1 MIIFENKIFNIFFVL
16 LLLQIISSKK
26 MLLDYNEELDF
37 ITKDGKLYFPVSQE
51 KSISKLKHLRD
62 KSQIKSIRN
71 LEDSESSEEGKE
83 EPVPCVEEMVTGSTY
98 WFFMFMVA
106 ALTLFAGMM
115 SGLTVGYLSVDQ
127 LTMELRETTGTPMEK
142 EYSKVILPVL
152 SNRHWL
158 LCTLLLMNS
167 FAMEALPVFL
177 DRVFSRFA
185 AVVISVT
192 LLLIFGEVIPQALCT
207 GPRQIQIAAM
217 AAPMTRF
224 LMIISWPITFWLG
237 KCLDIILGEQGKTR
251 YQNQDLKALVEMHT
265 YDALKKISEEEE
277 KNPYIPKDDI
287 PKPSNTMGL
296 SEEEANLMISA
307 LEIREKKV
315 VEIMI
320 NFSKVYCIKHEEP
333 INRKKVLE
341 ILEKGF
347 SRIPIFRNDDK
358 ADLIGILRIK
368 QLINIDFSQNR
379 SLKDLGIRLKLPLV
393 ISPNMTLIELLRE
406 FRKGK
411 SHMAFITE
419 QVELL
424 QAKLGLNR
432 NNSVQFNLRYNET
445 FSESKKIKILGIV
458 TLEDV
463 IEQIFNLEIM
473 DEEDYEK
480 SKRGK
485 RMPSNLR
492 SISNLRS
499 ASKIN
504 MYFNPEVKQTFIKD
518 QAEQIDRIIKEGFKN
533 DTEMKEKFLNKLDK
547 NNEDKKESL
556 L

>member
-1 MIIFENKIFNIFFVL
+1 MKNLQKKSIFL
-16 LLLQIISSKK
+16 LLFLLNIQNISSKK
-26 MLLDYNEELDF
+26 LLLDYNEELDF
-37 ITKDGKLYFPVSQE
+37 ITKDGKFYFPVSHE
-51 KSISKLKHLRD
+51 KSVSKIRHLRSFS
-62 KSQIKSIRN
+62 KNKPYRN
-71 LEDSESSEEGKE
+71 LEDDEKKEE
-83 EPVPCVEEMVTGSTY
+83 EPVACVEEMVTGSTY

-106 ALTLFAGMM
+106 FLTLFAGMM

-224 LMIISWPITFWLG
+224 LMIVSWPITFWLG

-277 KNPYIPKDDI
+277 KNPYIPKNDI

-296 SEEEANLMISA
+296 LQEEANLMISA

-320 NFSKVYCIKHEEP
+320 NFNKVYLIKLEEP
-333 INRKKVLE
+333 INRKKILE

-347 SRIPIFRNDDK
+347 SRIPVFRNDDK
-358 ADLIGILRIK
+358 NDLIGLLRIK
-368 QLINIDFSQNR
+368 QLINIDFNQNK

-445 FSESKKIKILGIV
+445 FAESKKIKILGIV

-463 IEQIFNLEIM
+463 IEQIFNLEIL

-480 SKRGK
+480 SKGGK
-485 RMPSNLR
+485 RIASNLR
-492 SISNLRS
+492 SG
-499 ASKIN
+499 SKIN
-504 MYFNPEVKQTFIKD
+504 KYFNPEVKQTFIKD
-518 QAEQIDRIIKEGFKN
+518 QTEQIDRIIKEGFKN
-533 DTEMKEKFLNKLDK
+533 DVEMKEKFLNKLDK

>member
-1 MIIFENKIFNIFFVL
+1 MNYFQYTVLFFVL
-16 LLLQIISSKK
+16 LNLSLISSKK
-26 MLLDYNEELDF
+26 LLLDYNEELDF

-51 KSISKLKHLRD
+51 ISVLKLKHLRSLS
-62 KSQIKSIRN
+62 KVKETRI
-71 LEDSESSEEGKE
+71 LEEEEKQE
-83 EPVPCVEEMVTGSTY
+83 KVICEEEMVTGSTY

-106 ALTLFAGMM
+106 VLTLFAGMM

-127 LTMELRETTGTPMEK
+127 LTMELRETTGTQMEK

-237 KCLDIILGEQGKTR
+237 KALDIILGEQGKTR

-265 YDALKKISEEEE
+265 YEALKKISEEEE
-277 KNPYIPKDDI
+277 KNPYIAREDI

-296 SEEEANLMISA
+296 SPEEANLMISA

-320 NFSKVYCIKHEEP
+320 HFDKVYSIKHEEP

-347 SRIPIFRNDDK
+347 SRIPVFRNDDK
-358 ADLIGILRIK
+358 TDLIGILRIK
-368 QLINIDFSQNR
+368 QLINIDYNQNR
-379 SLKDLGIRLKLPLV
+379 SLKELGIRLKLPLV
-393 ISPNMTLIELLRE
+393 ISPNMTLIDLLRE

-424 QAKLGLNR
+424 QSKLGLNR

-445 FSESKKIKILGIV
+445 FSEAKKIKVLGIV

-480 SKRGK
+480 SKRG
-485 RMPSNLR
+485 RDIRNV
-492 SISNLRS
+492 SNLRS

-504 MYFNPEVKQTFIKD
+504 MYFNPEVKHTFIKD

-533 DTEMKEKFLNKLDK
+533 NNEIKEKFLNKLD
-547 NNEDKKESL
+547 EDKKESL

>member
-1 MIIFENKIFNIFFVL
+1 MKLFQNKYIFIIVL
-16 LLLQIISSKK
+16 IISIISSKK
-26 MLLDYNEELDF
+26 ISIDYNEELDY
-37 ITKDGKLYFPVSQE
+37 IIKDGKYYFPISEE
-51 KSISKLKHLRD
+51 KSIIKIKNLRSLN
-62 KSQIKSIRN
+62 KNKQTRI
-71 LEDSESSEEGKE
+71 LEEEKGKE
-83 EPVPCVEEMVTGSTY
+83 PEKVICEEEMVTGGTY

-106 ALTLFAGMM
+106 FLTLFAGMM
-115 SGLTVGYLSVDQ
+115 SGLTVGYLSVDK
-127 LTMELRETTGTPMEK
+127 LTMELREKTGSQMEK

-152 SNRHWL
+152 SNHHWL

-177 DRVFSRFA
+177 DRVFSRLA
-185 AVVISVT
+185 AVIISVT

-207 GPRQIQIAAM
+207 GPRQIQIAAI

-224 LMIISWPITFWLG
+224 LMIITWPITYWLG

-265 YDALKKISEEEE
+265 YEAIKKISEEEE
-277 KNPYIPKDDI
+277 KNPYISKEDI

-296 SEEEANLMISA
+296 SPEEANLMISA
-307 LEIREKKV
+307 LEIRDKKV
-315 VEIMI
+315 IEIMI
-320 NFSKVYCIKHEEP
+320 SFDKIYSINHEEP
-333 INRKKVLE
+333 INRKKVFE
-341 ILEKGF
+341 ILDKGF
-347 SRIPIFRNDDK
+347 SRIPVFRNGDK
-358 ADLIGILRIK
+358 SDLIGILRIK
-368 QLINIDFSQNR
+368 QLISVDFNQNR
-379 SLKDLGIRLKLPLV
+379 SLKELGIRLKLPLV
-393 ISPNMTLIELLRE
+393 ISPKMTLIDLLRE

-424 QAKLGLNR
+424 QSKLGLNR

-445 FSESKKIKILGIV
+445 FSESKKIKVLGIV

-480 SKRGK
+480 SKRAK
-485 RMPSNLR
+485 AIRMGSNLR
-492 SISNLRS
+492 AN
-499 ASKIN
+499 SKIN
-504 MYFNPEVKQTFIKD
+504 IYFNPEAKHTFIKD

-533 DTEMKEKFLNKLDK
+533 DIEMKEKFLNKLD
-547 NNEDKKESL
+547 EDKKENL

>member
-1 MIIFENKIFNIFFVL
+1 
-16 LLLQIISSKK
+16 
-26 MLLDYNEELDF
+26 
-37 ITKDGKLYFPVSQE
+37 
-51 KSISKLKHLRD
+51 
-62 KSQIKSIRN
+62 
-71 LEDSESSEEGKE
+71 
-83 EPVPCVEEMVTGSTY
+83 
-98 WFFMFMVA
+98 
-106 ALTLFAGMM
+106 
-115 SGLTVGYLSVDQ
+115 
-127 LTMELRETTGTPMEK
+127 
-142 EYSKVILPVL
+142 
-152 SNRHWL
+152 
-158 LCTLLLMNS
+158 
-167 FAMEALPVFL
+167 
-177 DRVFSRFA
+177 
-185 AVVISVT
+185 
-192 LLLIFGEVIPQALCT
+192 
-207 GPRQIQIAAM
+207 M

-265 YDALKKISEEEE
+265 YEALKKISEEEE

-287 PKPSNTMGL
+287 PKPSDTMGL
-296 SEEEANLMISA
+296 VQEQANLMISA
-307 LEIREKKV
+307 LEIKEKKV
-315 VEIMI
+315 VDVMI
-320 NFSKVYCIKHEEP
+320 HFEQVYSIKHEEP
-333 INRKKVLE
+333 INRKKVME

-347 SRIPIFRNDDK
+347 SRIPVFRNDDK
-358 ADLIGILRIK
+358 TDLIGLLRIK

-393 ISPNMTLIELLRE
+393 ISPKMTLIELLRE

-445 FSESKKIKILGIV
+445 FAESKKIKILGII

-485 RMPSNLR
+485 RMGST
-492 SISNLRS
+492 LRS

-504 MYFNPEVKQTFIKD
+504 MYFNPEVKHTFIKD
-518 QAEQIDRIIKEGFKN
+518 QAEQIDKIIKEGFKN
-533 DTEMKEKFLNKLDK
+533 DIEMKEKFLSKLDK
-547 NNEDKKESL
+547 EKEMEDKKESL

>member
-1 MIIFENKIFNIFFVL
+1 MKFIKTISLIILTFS
-16 LLLQIISSKK
+16 IISSKK
-26 MLLDYNEELDF
+26 ITIDYNEELDF
-37 ITKDGKLYFPVSQE
+37 IMKDGKYYFPLPEE
-51 KSISKLKHLRD
+51 KSLSKIKNLRSYSNF
-62 KSQIKSIRN
+62 KKIRT
-71 LEDSESSEEGKE
+71 LE
-83 EPVPCVEEMVTGSTY
+83 EPKEGDEKVICEEEMVTGSTY

-106 ALTLFAGMM
+106 FLTLFAGMM
-115 SGLTVGYLSVDQ
+115 SGLTVGYLSVDK
-127 LTMELRETTGTPMEK
+127 LTMELREKTGTQMEK

-152 SNRHWL
+152 SNHHWL

-177 DRVFSRFA
+177 DRVFSRLT
-185 AVVISVT
+185 AVIISVT

-224 LMIISWPITFWLG
+224 LMIVSWPITYWLG

-265 YDALKKISEEEE
+265 YEAIKKISEEEE
-277 KNPYIPKDDI
+277 KNPYIAKEDI

-296 SEEEANLMISA
+296 SPEEANLMISA
-307 LEIREKKV
+307 LEIRDKKV

-320 NFSKVYCIKHEEP
+320 SFDKVYSIKHEEP

-341 ILEKGF
+341 ILDKGF
-347 SRIPIFRNDDK
+347 SRIPVFRNDDK
-358 ADLIGILRIK
+358 TDLIGILRIK
-368 QLINIDFSQNR
+368 QLISIDFNQNR
-379 SLKDLGIRLKLPLV
+379 SLKELGIRLKLPLV
-393 ISPNMTLIELLRE
+393 ISPKMTLIDLLRE

-445 FSESKKIKILGIV
+445 FSESKKIKILGII

-473 DEEDYEK
+473 DEEEYEK

-485 RMPSNLR
+485 GVRMGSNLR
-492 SISNLRS
+492 SGSI
-499 ASKIN
+499 IN
-504 MYFNPEVKQTFIKD
+504 MYYNPEVKNTFIKD

-533 DTEMKEKFLNKLDK
+533 DIEMKEKLINKMDK
-547 NNEDKKESL
+547 NGEDKKESL

>member
-1 MIIFENKIFNIFFVL
+1 MKFIQRKYIFLYILSVSMF
-16 LLLQIISSKK
+16 SSKK
-26 MLLDYNEELDF
+26 IIIDYNEELDF
-37 ITKDGKLYFPVSQE
+37 IVKDGKYYFPLPEE
-51 KSISKLKHLRD
+51 KSLIKIKNLRTLNNY
-62 KSQIKSIRN
+62 KQTRT
-71 LEDSESSEEGKE
+71 LEEEKKGE
-83 EPVPCVEEMVTGSTY
+83 EKIICEEEMVTGGKY

-106 ALTLFAGMM
+106 FLTLFAGMM
-115 SGLTVGYLSVDQ
+115 SGLTVGYLSVDK
-127 LTMELRETTGTPMEK
+127 LTMELREKTGTQMEK

-152 SNRHWL
+152 SNHHWL

-177 DRVFSRFA
+177 DRVFSRLT
-185 AVVISVT
+185 AVIISVT

-224 LMIISWPITFWLG
+224 LMIVSWPITYWLG

-265 YDALKKISEEEE
+265 YEAIKKISEEEE
-277 KNPYIPKDDI
+277 KNPYIAKEDI

-296 SEEEANLMISA
+296 SPEEANLMISA
-307 LEIREKKV
+307 LEIRDKKV
-315 VEIMI
+315 VETMI
-320 NFSKVYCIKHEEP
+320 SFDKVYSIKHEEP
-333 INRKKVLE
+333 INRKKILE
-341 ILEKGF
+341 ILDKGF
-347 SRIPIFRNDDK
+347 SRIPVFRNDDK
-358 ADLIGILRIK
+358 TDLIGILRIK
-368 QLINIDFSQNR
+368 QLISVDFNQNR
-379 SLKDLGIRLKLPLV
+379 SLKELGIRLKLPLV
-393 ISPNMTLIELLRE
+393 ISPKMTLIDLLRE

-445 FSESKKIKILGIV
+445 FSESKKIKVLGII

-480 SKRGK
+480 SKRAKGV
-485 RMPSNLR
+485 RMNSNLR
-492 SISNLRS
+492 SS
-499 ASKIN
+499 SKIN
-504 MYFNPEVKQTFIKD
+504 LYFNPEVKHTFIKD
-518 QAEQIDRIIKEGFKN
+518 QAEQINKIIKEGFKN
-533 DTEMKEKFLNKLDK
+533 DVEMKEKFLSKIDK
-547 NNEDKKESL
+547 NDEDKKESL

>member
-1 MIIFENKIFNIFFVL
+1 MKYFNKILIL
-16 LLLQIISSKK
+16 LFLLTIPTISSTKI
-26 MLLDYNEELDF
+26 LLEYNEELDF
-37 ITKDGKLYFPVSQE
+37 VIKDGKYYFPLSKTKSLPKIKNLRFKLNDVRNLDEEKEQE
-51 KSISKLKHLRD
+51 KVIC
-62 KSQIKSIRN
+62 
-71 LEDSESSEEGKE
+71 E
-83 EPVPCVEEMVTGSTY
+83 EEMVTGGKY

-106 ALTLFAGMM
+106 FLTLFAGMM
-115 SGLTVGYLSVDQ
+115 SGLTVGYLSVDK
-127 LTMELRETTGTPMEK
+127 LTMELREKTGTQMEK

-152 SNRHWL
+152 SNHHWL

-177 DRVFSRFA
+177 DRVFSRLT
-185 AVVISVT
+185 AVIISVT

-217 AAPMTRF
+217 AAPMTKF
-224 LMIISWPITFWLG
+224 LMIISWPISYWLG
-237 KCLDIILGEQGKTR
+237 KCLDIILGEQGRTR

-265 YDALKKISEEEE
+265 YEAIKKISEEEE
-277 KNPYIPKDDI
+277 KNPYISKEDI

-296 SEEEANLMISA
+296 SPEEANLMISA
-307 LEIREKKV
+307 LEIRDKKV

-320 NFSKVYCIKHEEP
+320 SFDKVYSIKHEEP

-341 ILEKGF
+341 ILDKGF
-347 SRIPIFRNDDK
+347 SRIPVFRNDDK
-358 ADLIGILRIK
+358 TDLIGILRIK
-368 QLINIDFSQNR
+368 QLISIDFNQNR
-379 SLKDLGIRLKLPLV
+379 SLKELGIRLKLPLV
-393 ISPNMTLIELLRE
+393 ISPKMTLIELLRE

-424 QAKLGLNR
+424 QSKLGLNR

-445 FSESKKIKILGIV
+445 FSDSKKIKVLGIV

-485 RMPSNLR
+485 NARMNS
-492 SISNLRS
+492 SLRS

-504 MYFNPEVKQTFIKD
+504 MYFNPEIKHTFIKD
-518 QAEQIDRIIKEGFKN
+518 QTEQIDRIIKEGFKN
-533 DTEMKEKFLNKLDK
+533 DIEMKEKFLNKLD
-547 NNEDKKESL
+547 EDKKESL

>member
-1 MIIFENKIFNIFFVL
+1 MNFIKIYFFLIFALTKSTISTTKI
-16 LLLQIISSKK
+16 
-26 MLLDYNEELDF
+26 LLDYNEELD
-37 ITKDGKLYFPVSQE
+37 IIIKDGKYYFPLSE
-51 KSISKLKHLRD
+51 SKSLPKKKNLLSP
-62 KSQIKSIRN
+62 IKNKEIRN
-71 LEDSESSEEGKE
+71 LEEQKE
-83 EPVPCVEEMVTGSTY
+83 QEKVICEEEMVTGGKY

-106 ALTLFAGMM
+106 FLTLFAGMM
-115 SGLTVGYLSVDQ
+115 SGLTVGYLSVDK
-127 LTMELRETTGTPMEK
+127 LTMELREKTGTQMEK
-142 EYSKVILPVL
+142 EYSKIILPVL
-152 SNRHWL
+152 SNHHWL

-177 DRVFSRFA
+177 DRVFSRLT
-185 AVVISVT
+185 AVIISVT

-224 LMIISWPITFWLG
+224 LMIISWPISYWLG
-237 KCLDIILGEQGKTR
+237 KCLDIILGEQGRTR

-265 YDALKKISEEEE
+265 YEAIKKISEEEE
-277 KNPYIPKDDI
+277 KNPYISKEDI

-296 SEEEANLMISA
+296 STVEANLMISA

-315 VEIMI
+315 IEIMI
-320 NFSKVYCIKHEEP
+320 SFDKVYSIKHEEP
-333 INRKKVLE
+333 LNRKKVLE
-341 ILEKGF
+341 ILDKGF
-347 SRIPIFRNDDK
+347 SRIPVFRNDDK
-358 ADLIGILRIK
+358 TDLIGILRIK
-368 QLINIDFSQNR
+368 QLISIDFNQNR
-379 SLKDLGIRLKLPLV
+379 SLKELGIRLKSPLV
-393 ISPNMTLIELLRE
+393 ISPKMTLIELLRE

-424 QAKLGLNR
+424 QNKLGLNR

-445 FSESKKIKILGIV
+445 FLDAKKIKVLGIV

-480 SKRGK
+480 SKRSKGG
-485 RMPSNLR
+485 RMASNLR
-492 SISNLRS
+492 SS
-499 ASKIN
+499 SKIN
-504 MYFNPEVKQTFIKD
+504 LYFNPEVKHTFIKD

-533 DTEMKEKFLNKLDK
+533 DIEMKEKFLNQLDK
-547 NNEDKKESL
+547 NKEDKKESL

>member
-1 MIIFENKIFNIFFVL
+1 MNFIKIYFFLIFALTISTISTTKI
-16 LLLQIISSKK
+16 
-26 MLLDYNEELDF
+26 LLDYNEELD
-37 ITKDGKLYFPVSQE
+37 IIIKDGKYYFPLSE
-51 KSISKLKHLRD
+51 SKSLPKKKNLLSP
-62 KSQIKSIRN
+62 IKNKEIRN
-71 LEDSESSEEGKE
+71 LEEQKE
-83 EPVPCVEEMVTGSTY
+83 QEKVICEEEMVTGGKY

-106 ALTLFAGMM
+106 FLTLFAGMM
-115 SGLTVGYLSVDQ
+115 SGLTVGYLSVDK
-127 LTMELRETTGTPMEK
+127 LTMELREKTGTQMEK
-142 EYSKVILPVL
+142 EYSKIILPVL
-152 SNRHWL
+152 SNHHWL

-177 DRVFSRFA
+177 DRVFSRLT
-185 AVVISVT
+185 AVIISVT

-224 LMIISWPITFWLG
+224 LMIISWPISYWLG
-237 KCLDIILGEQGKTR
+237 KCLDIILGEQGRTR

-265 YDALKKISEEEE
+265 YEAIKKISEEEE
-277 KNPYIPKDDI
+277 KNPYISKEDI

-296 SEEEANLMISA
+296 STVEANLMISA

-315 VEIMI
+315 IEIMI
-320 NFSKVYCIKHEEP
+320 SFDKVYSIKHEEP
-333 INRKKVLE
+333 LNRKKVLE
-341 ILEKGF
+341 ILDKGF
-347 SRIPIFRNDDK
+347 SRIPVFRNDDK
-358 ADLIGILRIK
+358 TDLIGILRIK
-368 QLINIDFSQNR
+368 QLISIDFNQNR
-379 SLKDLGIRLKLPLV
+379 SLKELGIRLKSPLV
-393 ISPNMTLIELLRE
+393 ISPKMTLIELLRE

-424 QAKLGLNR
+424 QNKLGLNR

-445 FSESKKIKILGIV
+445 FLDAKKIKVLGIV

-480 SKRGK
+480 SKRSKGG
-485 RMPSNLR
+485 RMASNLR
-492 SISNLRS
+492 SP
-499 ASKIN
+499 SKIN
-504 MYFNPEVKQTFIKD
+504 LYFNPEVKHTFIKD

-533 DTEMKEKFLNKLDK
+533 DIEMKEKFLNKLD
-547 NNEDKKESL
+547 EDKKENL

>member
-1 MIIFENKIFNIFFVL
+1 MKFIKTISLIILTFS
-16 LLLQIISSKK
+16 IISSKK
-26 MLLDYNEELDF
+26 ITIDYNEELDF
-37 ITKDGKLYFPVSQE
+37 IMKDGKYYFPLPEE
-51 KSISKLKHLRD
+51 KSLSKIKNLRSYSNF
-62 KSQIKSIRN
+62 KKIRT
-71 LEDSESSEEGKE
+71 LE
-83 EPVPCVEEMVTGSTY
+83 EPKEGDEKVICEEEMVTGSTY

-106 ALTLFAGMM
+106 FLTLFAGMM
-115 SGLTVGYLSVDQ
+115 SGLTVGYLSVDK
-127 LTMELRETTGTPMEK
+127 LTMELREKTGTQMEK

-152 SNRHWL
+152 SNHHWL

-177 DRVFSRFA
+177 DRVFSRLT
-185 AVVISVT
+185 AVIISVT
-192 LLLIFGEVIPQALCT
+192 LLLILIV
-207 GPRQIQIAAM
+207 
-217 AAPMTRF
+217 
-224 LMIISWPITFWLG
+224 SWPITYWLG

-265 YDALKKISEEEE
+265 YEAIKKISEEEE
-277 KNPYIPKDDI
+277 KNPYIAKEDI

-296 SEEEANLMISA
+296 SPEEANLMISA
-307 LEIREKKV
+307 LEIRDKKV

-320 NFSKVYCIKHEEP
+320 SFDKVYSIKHEEP

-341 ILEKGF
+341 ILDKGF
-347 SRIPIFRNDDK
+347 SRIPVFRNDDK
-358 ADLIGILRIK
+358 TDLIGILRIK
-368 QLINIDFSQNR
+368 QLISIDFNQNR
-379 SLKDLGIRLKLPLV
+379 SLKELGIRLKLPLV
-393 ISPNMTLIELLRE
+393 ISPKMTLIDLLRE

-445 FSESKKIKILGIV
+445 FSESKKIKILGII

-473 DEEDYEK
+473 DEEEYEK

-485 RMPSNLR
+485 GVRMGSNLR
-492 SISNLRS
+492 SGSI
-499 ASKIN
+499 IN
-504 MYFNPEVKQTFIKD
+504 MYYNPEVKNTFIKD

-533 DTEMKEKFLNKLDK
+533 DIEMKEKLINKMDK
-547 NNEDKKESL
+547 NGEDKKESL

>member
-1 MIIFENKIFNIFFVL
+1 MKFFQNKYIFFIL
-16 LLLQIISSKK
+16 LIISIISSKK
-26 MLLDYNEELDF
+26 ITIDYNEELDY
-37 ITKDGKLYFPVSQE
+37 IIKDGKYYFPIPEE
-51 KSISKLKHLRD
+51 KLFVKIKNLRLLYKNKQTRILD
-62 KSQIKSIRN
+62 
-71 LEDSESSEEGKE
+71 EEKE
-83 EPVPCVEEMVTGSTY
+83 KEPEKVICEEEMVTGGKY

-106 ALTLFAGMM
+106 FLTLFAGMM
-115 SGLTVGYLSVDQ
+115 SGLTVGYLSVDK
-127 LTMELRETTGTPMEK
+127 LTMELREKTGSQMEK
-142 EYSKVILPVL
+142 EYSKIILPVL
-152 SNRHWL
+152 SNHHWL

-177 DRVFSRFA
+177 DRVFSRLT
-185 AVVISVT
+185 AVIISVT

-224 LMIISWPITFWLG
+224 LMIVSWPITYWLG

-265 YDALKKISEEEE
+265 YEAIKRISEEEE
-277 KNPYIPKDDI
+277 KNPYIAKEDI

-296 SEEEANLMISA
+296 SPEEANLMISA
-307 LEIREKKV
+307 LEIRDKKV
-315 VEIMI
+315 IEIMI
-320 NFSKVYCIKHEEP
+320 SFDKIYSINHEEP
-333 INRKKVLE
+333 INRKKVFE
-341 ILEKGF
+341 ILDKGF
-347 SRIPIFRNDDK
+347 SRIPVFRNGDK
-358 ADLIGILRIK
+358 SDLIGILRIK
-368 QLINIDFSQNR
+368 QLISVDFNQNR
-379 SLKDLGIRLKLPLV
+379 SLKELGIRLKLPLV
-393 ISPNMTLIELLRE
+393 ISPKMTLIDLLRE

-424 QAKLGLNR
+424 QSKLGLNR

-445 FSESKKIKILGIV
+445 FSESKKIKVLGIV

-480 SKRGK
+480 SKRSKGG
-485 RMPSNLR
+485 RMASNLR
-492 SISNLRS
+492 SS
-499 ASKIN
+499 SKIN
-504 MYFNPEVKQTFIKD
+504 LYFNPEVRHTFIKD
-518 QAEQIDRIIKEGFKN
+518 QAEQIDKIIKEGFKN
-533 DTEMKEKFLNKLDK
+533 DIEMKEKFLNQLDK
-547 NNEDKKESL
+547 NKEDKKESL

>member
-1 MIIFENKIFNIFFVL
+1 MKYFQYQFLILVL
-16 LLLQIISSKK
+16 LHISTISTKK
-26 MLLDYNEELDF
+26 ILLDYNEELDF
-37 ITKDGKLYFPVSQE
+37 ITKDGKLYFPISQE
-51 KSISKLKHLRD
+51 ESIFKIKHLRSLT
-62 KSQIKSIRN
+62 KYKENRK
-71 LEDSESSEEGKE
+71 LEEE
-83 EPVPCVEEMVTGSTY
+83 EPEKVICEEEMVTGSTY

-106 ALTLFAGMM
+106 FLTLFAGMM

-127 LTMELRETTGTPMEK
+127 LTMELRQTTGTQMEK

-224 LMIISWPITFWLG
+224 LMIVSWPITFWLG
-237 KCLDIILGEQGKTR
+237 KALDIILGEQGKTR

-277 KNPYIPKDDI
+277 KNPFIPKDDI

-296 SEEEANLMISA
+296 SPEEANLMISA

-320 NFSKVYCIKHEEP
+320 SFDKVYALKHEEP

-347 SRIPIFRNDDK
+347 SRIPVFRNDDK
-358 ADLIGILRIK
+358 TDLIGLLRIK
-368 QLINIDFSQNR
+368 QLISIDFNQNR

-393 ISPNMTLIELLRE
+393 ISPKMTLIELLRE

-445 FSESKKIKILGIV
+445 FADVKKIKVLGIV

-463 IEQIFNLEIM
+463 IEEIFNLEIM

-480 SKRGK
+480 SKRAK
-485 RMPSNLR
+485 APRMGST
-492 SISNLRS
+492 LRS

-504 MYFNPEVKQTFIKD
+504 MYFNPEVKHTFIKD

-533 DTEMKEKFLNKLDK
+533 DSQIKDKFLHKLD
-547 NNEDKKESL
+547 EDKKESL

>member
-1 MIIFENKIFNIFFVL
+1 MKNLQKKSIFL
-16 LLLQIISSKK
+16 LLFLLNIQNISSKK
-26 MLLDYNEELDF
+26 LLLDYNEELDF
-37 ITKDGKLYFPVSQE
+37 FTKDGKFYFPVSHE
-51 KSISKLKHLRD
+51 KSVSKIRHLRSFS
-62 KSQIKSIRN
+62 KNKPYRN
-71 LEDSESSEEGKE
+71 LEDDEKKEE
-83 EPVPCVEEMVTGSTY
+83 EPVACVEEMVTGSTY

-106 ALTLFAGMM
+106 FLTLFAGMM

-224 LMIISWPITFWLG
+224 LMIVSWPITFWLG

-277 KNPYIPKDDI
+277 KNPYIPKNDI

-296 SEEEANLMISA
+296 LQEEANLMISA

-320 NFSKVYCIKHEEP
+320 NFNKVYLIKLEEP
-333 INRKKVLE
+333 INRKKILE

-347 SRIPIFRNDDK
+347 SRIPVFRNDDK
-358 ADLIGILRIK
+358 NDLIGLLRIK
-368 QLINIDFSQNR
+368 QLINIDFNQNK

-445 FSESKKIKILGIV
+445 FAESKKIKILGIV

-463 IEQIFNLEIM
+463 IEQIFNLEIL

-480 SKRGK
+480 SKGGQRIV
-485 RMPSNLR
+485 SNLR
-492 SISNLRS
+492 SG
-499 ASKIN
+499 SKIN
-504 MYFNPEVKQTFIKD
+504 KYFNPEVKQTFIKD
-518 QAEQIDRIIKEGFKN
+518 QTEQIDRIIKEGFKN
-533 DTEMKEKFLNKLDK
+533 DVEMKEKFLNKLDK

>member
-1 MIIFENKIFNIFFVL
+1 MKFIKTISLIILTFS
-16 LLLQIISSKK
+16 IISSKK
-26 MLLDYNEELDF
+26 ITIDYNEELDF
-37 ITKDGKLYFPVSQE
+37 IMKDGKYYFPLPEE
-51 KSISKLKHLRD
+51 KSLLKIKNLRSLSNF
-62 KSQIKSIRN
+62 KKIRT
-71 LEDSESSEEGKE
+71 LE
-83 EPVPCVEEMVTGSTY
+83 EPKEGDEKVICEEEMVTGSTY

-106 ALTLFAGMM
+106 FLTLFAGMM
-115 SGLTVGYLSVDQ
+115 SGLTVGYLSVDK
-127 LTMELRETTGTPMEK
+127 LTMELREKTGTQMEK

-152 SNRHWL
+152 SNHHWL

-177 DRVFSRFA
+177 DRVFSRLT
-185 AVVISVT
+185 AVIISVT

-224 LMIISWPITFWLG
+224 LMIVSWPITYWLG

-265 YDALKKISEEEE
+265 YEAIKKISEEEE
-277 KNPYIPKDDI
+277 KNPYIAKEDI

-296 SEEEANLMISA
+296 SPEEANLMISA
-307 LEIREKKV
+307 LEIRDKKV

-320 NFSKVYCIKHEEP
+320 SFDKVYSIKHEEP

-341 ILEKGF
+341 ILDKGF
-347 SRIPIFRNDDK
+347 SRIPVFRNDDK
-358 ADLIGILRIK
+358 TDLIGILRIK
-368 QLINIDFSQNR
+368 QLISIDFNQNR
-379 SLKDLGIRLKLPLV
+379 SLKELGIRLKLPLV
-393 ISPNMTLIELLRE
+393 ISPKMTLIDLLRE

-445 FSESKKIKILGIV
+445 FSESKKIKILGII

-473 DEEDYEK
+473 DEEEYEK

-485 RMPSNLR
+485 GVRMGSNLR
-492 SISNLRS
+492 SGSI
-499 ASKIN
+499 IN
-504 MYFNPEVKQTFIKD
+504 MYYNPEVKNTFIKD

-533 DTEMKEKFLNKLDK
+533 DIEMKEKLINKMDK
-547 NNEDKKESL
+547 NGEDKKESL

>member
-1 MIIFENKIFNIFFVL
+1 MNFIKIYFFLIFALTISTISTTKI
-16 LLLQIISSKK
+16 
-26 MLLDYNEELDF
+26 LLDYNEELD
-37 ITKDGKLYFPVSQE
+37 IIIKDGKYYFPLSE
-51 KSISKLKHLRD
+51 SKSLPKKKNLLSP
-62 KSQIKSIRN
+62 IKNKEIRN
-71 LEDSESSEEGKE
+71 LEEQKE
-83 EPVPCVEEMVTGSTY
+83 QEKVICEEEMVTGGKY

-106 ALTLFAGMM
+106 FLTLFAGMM
-115 SGLTVGYLSVDQ
+115 SGLTVGYLSVDK
-127 LTMELRETTGTPMEK
+127 LTMELREKTGTQMEK
-142 EYSKVILPVL
+142 EYSKIILPVL
-152 SNRHWL
+152 SNHHWL

-177 DRVFSRFA
+177 DRVFSRLT
-185 AVVISVT
+185 AVIISVT

-224 LMIISWPITFWLG
+224 LMIISWPISYWLG
-237 KCLDIILGEQGKTR
+237 KCLDIILGEQGRTR

-265 YDALKKISEEEE
+265 YEAIKKISEEEE
-277 KNPYIPKDDI
+277 KNLYISKEDI

-296 SEEEANLMISA
+296 STVEANLMISA

-315 VEIMI
+315 IEIMI
-320 NFSKVYCIKHEEP
+320 SFDKVYSIKHEEP
-333 INRKKVLE
+333 LNRKKVLE
-341 ILEKGF
+341 ILDKGF
-347 SRIPIFRNDDK
+347 SRIPVFRNDDK
-358 ADLIGILRIK
+358 TDLIGILRIK
-368 QLINIDFSQNR
+368 QLISIDFNQNR
-379 SLKDLGIRLKLPLV
+379 SLKELGIRLKSPLV
-393 ISPNMTLIELLRE
+393 IPPQMTLIELLRE

-424 QAKLGLNR
+424 QNKLGLNR

-445 FSESKKIKILGIV
+445 FLDAKKIKVLGIV

-480 SKRGK
+480 SKRSKGG
-485 RMPSNLR
+485 RMASNLR
-492 SISNLRS
+492 SS
-499 ASKIN
+499 SKIN
-504 MYFNPEVKQTFIKD
+504 LYFNPEVKHTFIKD

-533 DTEMKEKFLNKLDK
+533 DIEMKEKFLNQLDK
-547 NNEDKKESL
+547 NKEDKKESL

>member
-1 MIIFENKIFNIFFVL
+1 MKFFYKCFL
-16 LLLQIISSKK
+16 LLIVLNIQSIITKK
-26 MLLDYNEELDF
+26 IYLDYNEEFDF
-37 ITKDGKLYFPVSQE
+37 ITKDGKYYFPVST
-51 KSISKLKHLRD
+51 SILNKKIKNLRIQA
-62 KSQIKSIRN
+62 QIRKT
-71 LEDSESSEEGKE
+71 EEAVKE
-83 EPVPCVEEMVTGSTY
+83 GAEPQACVEEMVTGGTY

-106 ALTLFAGMM
+106 VLTLFAGMM

-127 LTMELRETTGTPMEK
+127 LTMELRESTGTPEEK
-142 EYSKVILPVL
+142 EASKVILPVL

-177 DRVFSRFA
+177 DRVFSRFT

-251 YQNQDLKALVEMHT
+251 YQNQDLKCLVEMHT
-265 YDALKKISEEEE
+265 NEALKKIAEEEE
-277 KNPYIPKDDI
+277 KNPYIPKTDI
-287 PKPSNTMGL
+287 PKPSENMGL
-296 SEEEANLMISA
+296 GQIEANLMISA
-307 LEIREKKV
+307 LEIKEKKA

-320 NFSKVYCIKHEEP
+320 NFNDIYSIKYEEP
-333 INRKKVLE
+333 IDKKKVAE
-341 ILEKGF
+341 ILDKGF
-347 SRIPIFRNDDK
+347 SRIPVFRNDDK
-358 ADLIGILRIK
+358 TDLIGILRIK
-368 QLINIDFSQNR
+368 QLIKVDFNQR
-379 SLKDLGIRLKLPLV
+379 KSLKDLGIRIKPPLV
-393 ISPNMTLIELLRE
+393 IPPNMTLINLLRQ
-406 FRKGK
+406 FRSGK

-424 QAKLGLNR
+424 QAKFGLTR
-432 NNSVQFNLRYNET
+432 NNSVAVNMLYNET
-445 FSESKKIKILGIV
+445 FADTKKIKILGII

-480 SKRGK
+480 SKRPKGT
-485 RMPSNLR
+485 RMGSTLR
-492 SISNLRS
+492 SPSML
-499 ASKIN
+499 AF
-504 MYFNPEVKQTFIKD
+504 YTNPEVKGTFIK
-518 QAEQIDRIIKEGFKN
+518 ETTNEIKGIIKG
-533 DTEMKEKFLNKLDK
+533 LK
-547 NNEDKKESL
+547 NNVEMTEKIKNQIEENKDEKKESL
-556 L
+556 LNDQ